1 MSLTSSPRQNSAPTA
16 RRATAVV
23 TGGASGIGAAV
34 VESLLARGIA
44 VFALDLGG
52 DSAGVDQHS
61 GAHYRATDVADPHQV
76 EQAVSAAA
84 DYGRDTGQPLR
95 IAVNCAGVAPS
106 RRLVGRRGSHEPEL
120 FSRTVAINLL
130 GTFHVMT
137 YAAAVM
143 SNNEPDEDG
152 ERGVIVN
159 FASIAAFDGQV
170 GQVAYAASKAGVAGM
185 TLPAARDLAEH
196 GIRVCALAPGVIDT
210 PMFGAFTPE
219 VKASIGAA
227 VPFPPRA
234 GRPGECAR
242 MVEAVLDHHYLNGET
257 IRIDGALR
265 LPPRATH

>member
-1 MSLTSSPRQNSAPTA
+1 MSLTSSPSPNSASTA
-16 RRATAVV
+16 RPATAVV

-34 VESLLARGIA
+34 VDSLSARGMA
-44 VFALDLGG
+44 VFALDLVA
-52 DSAGVDQHS
+52 DSAGSDHGTGV
-61 GAHYRATDVADPHQV
+61 HYRATDVADPQQV
-76 EQAVSAAA
+76 EQAIAAA
-84 DYGRDTGQPLR
+84 AEYGRDTDQPLR

-106 RRLVGRRGSHEPEL
+106 RRLVGRRGGHEPDL
-120 FSRTVAINLL
+120 FSRTVAINLV

-137 YAAAVM
+137 YAATAM
-143 SNNEPDEDG
+143 SSNEPDDDG

-210 PMFGAFTPE
+210 PMFGSFSPE

-227 VPFPPRA
+227 VPFPQRA
-234 GRPGECAR
+234 GRPEECAR
-242 MVEAVLDHHYLNGET
+242 MVEAVLDHRYLNGEI
-257 IRIDGALR
+257 IRLDGALR